1 MKNLNEVNANN
12 LTTSVSLVLNNPN
25 VREGF
30 KISKIESANL
40 IASRKS
46 KSGFEAT
53 YQIGQL
59 LQEATDYFKTKE
71 CKQIFA
77 ANQLDWKIED
87 LLIHLGYSEKSFAYK
102 LMKANKL
109 GAEFFE
115 DGTTTKDQ
123 LYVTTSRAQYSISD
137 FIKFAQG
144 VQKDKVKVENKLT
157 LTFGKAKL
165 SIDEKDE
172 LKTELTSEQIK
183 AVITLLTRKLSTMA

>member
-1 MKNLNEVNANN
+1 MKNLNEVTANN

-25 VREGF
+25 VRDGLNIA
-30 KISKIESANL
+30 KIQTANL
-40 IASRKS
+40 IASKKS

-53 YQIGQL
+53 YQIGSL
-59 LQEATDYFKTKE
+59 LQSATDYFKTKE

-77 ANQLDWKIED
+77 SNQLDWKIED

-109 GAEFFE
+109 GAEIFE
-115 DGTTTKDQ
+115 NGTITKYQ
-123 LYVTTSRAQYSISD
+123 LYVTTPRAQYSISD

-144 VQKDKVKVENKLT
+144 EQKDKVKVENKLT

-165 SIDEKDE
+165 SISDKDE
-172 LKTELTSEQIK
+172 LITDLTPEQIN
-183 AVITLLTRKLSTMA
+183 AVITLLKRKLDTIA